1 MNIKR
6 AASIVIALCC
16 LSLTISIQA
25 QPPQYKFDAEWPKL
39 PLPNQWWMQG
49 VTGLYVDHE
58 DNIWVGARMSPKSK
72 YFKINVR
79 INVKDLDA
87 PEFVSDV
94 LHKAK
99 TIERKSEELERDI
112 LDLVDKQ
119 L

>member
-58 DNIWVGARMSPKSK
+58 DNIWVGARMIPKWTLK
-72 YFKINVR
+72 
-79 INVKDLDA
+79 
-87 PEFVSDV
+87 P
-94 LHKAK
+94 
-99 TIERKSEELERDI
+99 
-112 LDLVDKQ
+112 
-119 L
+119 